1 MKLKRAVKL
10 LSLKNNLGIKNMD
23 IQAKKLDL
31 IQWLIQLNDE
41 SLLRKI
47 EALQAEDKD
56 FWNELSE
63 DQRQEIKKGIS
74 ELDAGQKHDYEQIVS
89 RYR

>member
-1 MKLKRAVKL
+1 
-10 LSLKNNLGIKNMD
+10 MD

-31 IQWLIQLNDE
+31 IQWLIQLKDE
-41 SLLRKI
+41 RLLRKI

-63 DQRQEIKKGIS
+63 DQRQEIKKGIA
-74 ELDAGQKHDYEQIVS
+74 ELEADQKHDYEQIVS